1 MKKIDMLK
9 LEKELQSKWY
19 PQAEIAAILLWAEN
33 INKKEFFTL
42 EEVHKSL
49 FKKKLAHVAA

>member
-1 MKKIDMLK
+1 MKKIDVVK

-19 PQAEIAAILLWAEN
+19 PKNEIDAILLWAEN

-49 FKKKLAHVAA
+49 FKKKSAHVTA